1 VPVASQLLR
10 LQQQVVGVPAVS
22 GTDAYPNI
30 GSAPDTLL
38 LAGPQQPPLF
48 GSAAVIQQHQLV
60 GFDASAAVSSV
71 AAALGVAFSPNTF
84 SPEVMSC
91 GLPPPALAGRV
102 GMFAEAT
109 HDWPQ
114 LQLQQCEVGNSGAA
128 AAAAAAA
135 IEAEQAMVMAASM
148 AMCNSTSAVS
158 DQLLSQLLGDFTRTG
173 LYGICCDAGHS
184 ICSRHVQVNLDSMML
199 QQPMQ
204 QLHYLHQQEHQTLL
218 LLQQQLTL
226 ELDQASWSV
235 IAADSGWQSIARVTG
250 AQIDMQVQRN
260 SLRLLL
266 TVTGTAAQVA
276 MVRELITVLL
286 QRTTG

>member
-1 VPVASQLLR
+1 MI
-10 LQQQVVGVPAVS
+10 QQQ
-22 GTDAYPNI
+22 
-30 GSAPDTLL
+30 
-38 LAGPQQPPLF
+38 
-48 GSAAVIQQHQLV
+48 QLV

-71 AAALGVAFSPNTF
+71 AAALGVAFSPNVF
-84 SPEVMSC
+84 SPEVMSR

-102 GMFAEAT
+102 GMFAAAT

-135 IEAEQAMVMAASM
+135 IETEQAMMMPGSM
-148 AMCNSTSAVS
+148 AMCNSTSTVS
-158 DQLLSQLLGDFTRTG
+158 DQLLSQLLGSPPGQELTASAAVLGTASAADM
-173 LYGICCDAGHS
+173 S
-184 ICSRHVQVNLDSMML
+184 QESLDSMIP

-204 QLHYLHQQEHQTLL
+204 QPQYLQQQEHQMLL
-218 LLQQQLTL
+218 QQQQQLTL

-235 IAADSGWQSIARVTG
+235 IAADSGWQSIACVTG

-260 SLRLLL
+260 SRRLLL
-266 TVTGTAAQVA
+266 TVTGTAAQVV
-276 MVRELITVLL
+276 MVGELITVLL